1 MWLIRE
7 LLCSLPVAHGA
18 ATIKTGDA
26 GGVSICMSLLQ
37 FDFQVPIR
45 RMLYNLAGIA
55 SARHLQDMIDLV
67 PLIHAQHLNE
77 LDCKSQYFLITDFET
92 SSNIAN
98 NHTMP
103 PRKKKLG
110 VQL

>member
-1 MWLIRE
+1 MQVATSIRF
-7 LLCSLPVAHGA
+7 PGP
-18 ATIKTGDA
+18 T
-26 GGVSICMSLLQ
+26 
-37 FDFQVPIR
+37 R
-45 RMLYNLAGIA
+45 RMLYKLAGIT

-67 PLIHAQHLNE
+67 SLIHVQHSNE

-103 PRKKKLG
+103 LRKKMLG